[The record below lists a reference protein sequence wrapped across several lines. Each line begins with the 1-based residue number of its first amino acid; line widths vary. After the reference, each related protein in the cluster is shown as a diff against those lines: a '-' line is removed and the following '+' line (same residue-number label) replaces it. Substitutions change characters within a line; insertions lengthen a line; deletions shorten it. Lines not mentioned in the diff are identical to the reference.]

1 MRTMY
6 TVLEEQVV
14 VTQTVVNSWMFRVFV
29 FCYMFEDVRFENL
42 TVEHPCG
49 VVDGEDFDCDVF
61 SRIRFASKRNYTSMN
76 A

>member
-14 VTQTVVNSWMFRVFV
+14 VTKTVVNSWMFRVFV
-29 FCYMFEDVRFENL
+29 FCYVFEDVGFENL

-61 SRIRFASKRNYTSMN
+61 SRIRLASERNYTSMN